1 MMIKA
6 GIIGATGYVGQELV
20 RILSHHP
27 EVEIKALTSQNHNN
41 QIYNSIYENFNKICE
56 MKCNEN
62 EFETITNQLDI
73 IFLTLPHGVTS
84 KLLTDS
90 ILKIVKVIDLSAD
103 FRLKSVEKY
112 EEWYKIKHN
121 NKDLL
126 NKAVYGLSE
135 WKRKEISVS
144 RLIANPGCYPTCVL
158 LCLLPLIKEGILEL
172 DNIIID
178 AKTGVSGAGRS
189 LNLTTHFSECNESIK
204 AYNVTSH
211 RHTPEIEQQ
220 LGELYGNEI
229 SVTFTPHLIP
239 MNRGILCTCYGNLK
253 QPYSYDE
260 IESIYEKYYHNEF
273 FIRLT
278 KKGVFPETKW
288 VKGSN
293 YCDIGFTLHK
303 SNGKIIIIGAIDN
316 LVKGAAGQAVQNMN
330 LMFNLEEN
338 IGLKSIPMFPV

>member
-1 MMIKA
+1 MIKA
-6 GIIGATGYVGQELV
+6 GILGATGYAGQELV
-20 RILSHHP
+20 RLLYQHP
-27 EVEIKALTSQNHNN
+27 EVEIKVLSSNNHNN
-41 QIYNSIYENFNKICE
+41 RVYNSIYENFNKICE
-56 MKCNEN
+56 MKCEEN
-62 EFETITNQLDI
+62 ELETIANELDV
-73 IFLTLPHGVTS
+73 IFLSLPHGVTS

-90 ILKIVKVIDLSAD
+90 ILKNVKIIDLSAD
-103 FRLKSVEKY
+103 FRLKSEVVY

-126 NKAVYGLSE
+126 NQAIYGLSE
-135 WKRKEISVS
+135 WKRKQINGS
-144 RLIANPGCYPTCVL
+144 RLVANPGCYPTCAL
-158 LCLLPLIKEGILEL
+158 LCLLPLIKEGILEA
-172 DNIIID
+172 DSIIID
-178 AKTGVSGAGRS
+178 AKSGVSGAGRT

-204 AYNVTSH
+204 AYNVSSH

-220 LGELYGNEI
+220 LSELYGNKI

-253 QPYSYDE
+253 NSFSYDE
-260 IESIYEKYYHNEF
+260 IEQLYEKYYQNEF

-293 YCDIGFTLHK
+293 YCDIGFTLNK
-303 SNGKIIIIGAIDN
+303 SATKIIVIGVIDN

-330 LMFNLEEN
+330 LMFNLREN
-338 IGLKSIPMFPV
+338 MGLKSIPMFPV